1 MAIVVPIAADYDGSG
16 VKAAQESFAN
26 FGQSLSKSLQQAGR
40 DARKAFKDVE
50 DGAQNSTTA
59 AQRLATAISKSA
71 DVLDADLKASKAAA
85 DALAKALGP
94 DFSAK
99 LGQGGLN
106 KLVLDLNRAGVS
118 IREITNEAD
127 TLAVAIKKVDGV
139 NLQNVT
145 TETNN
150 LNTGVAAVNTQ
161 VTAGRQ
167 VFSSFSGQ
175 AATELANVG
184 GSLGAVASGMGQV
197 VAQSV
202 AGRVSLLDFAK
213 TAGPMLAVSVVLL
226 QIKSVF
232 EDIKAAKA
240 WRKEEVESFTDAL
253 RDGSNVSM
261 AVRDRI
267 DEVGGAFVQVNKKV
281 HALSPN
287 GLVRTIFGFSLPVAK
302 EVKDITADLTALGLK
317 ASGVA
322 KLVAGGQPSID
333 QYTSALTAAGVS
345 SERVAVVSDYL
356 TQQLDLTADAQKAAA
371 IATEF
376 GVGATRA
383 QATAMDTTAIAAGA
397 AAVATEQKAAADLAA
412 KEAAD
417 AAALADQNHANAID
431 AVREALYKRNNARY
445 ASQDADANAKKALEE
460 YAKAQEQANKTGS
473 SKDAQKAAELQAAA
487 ERALNQ
493 AAAAASN
500 LAGETRNYASETE
513 KSNAQNDAA
522 AGKLNELKGLL
533 GKGGALSATVEQWIL
548 LLDRVPK
555 DIVTRFGISFGSSV
569 TTATPSTSSASS
581 IADTWA
587 SNGMFSNSGGVTN
600 VTNITVN
607 GATNSQETA
616 DLIQQNQNRSNQ
628 RQGIPQ

>member
-16 VKAAQESFAN
+16 VKAAQQSFAN

-40 DARKAFKDVE
+40 DARKAFTDVE

-94 DFSAK
+94 DFAAK

-106 KLVLDLNRAGVS
+106 KLVVDLNRAGVS
-118 IREITNEAD
+118 IQEITNEAD
-127 TLAVAIKKVDGV
+127 TLAVAIKKVDDV

-145 TETNN
+145 TETQN

-240 WRKEEVESFTDAL
+240 WRKEEVKSFTDAL
-253 RDGSNVSM
+253 RDGSNVST

-317 ASGVA
+317 AAGVA
-322 KLVAGGQPSID
+322 KLVSGGQPSID
-333 QYTSALTAAGVS
+333 AYAAALTKAGVS
-345 SERVAVVSDYL
+345 SQRVALVQDYL

-383 QATAMDTTAIAAGA
+383 QASAMDTTAIAAGA

-445 ASQDADANAKKALEE
+445 ASQDADDNAKKALEE

-522 AGKLNELKGLL
+522 ARKLNELKGLL

-569 TTATPSTSSASS
+569 TTAMPSTSSASS

-587 SNGMFSNSGGVTN
+587 ANGVFSNSAGVTN

-616 DLIQQNQNRSNQ
+616 DLIRQNQDRSNQ